1 MIHKT
6 TMTHEERL
14 KAREGA
20 TTEVEAHQLIAR
32 AMGLK
37 IKKEMD
43 AEKEKES
50 DNSEA

>member
-1 MIHKT
+1 MVHKT
-6 TMTHEERL
+6 TMSHEERL

-20 TTEVEAHQLIAR
+20 TTEAEAHQLLAR

-43 AEKEKES
+43 AEKEKGD
-50 DNSEA
+50 DNGEE

>member
-6 TMTHEERL
+6 TMSHEERL

-20 TTEVEAHQLIAR
+20 ATEAEAHQLLAR

-37 IKKEMD
+37 IKQEID
-43 AEKEKES
+43 AEKAKEES
-50 DNSEA
+50 NSEE